1 MTCSLIHPFEIATS
15 RKKFLEHAR
24 ETIDQLVTAA
34 DVREMLIQHILTEDI
49 FARVFDDDEFHRKNN
64 IAKELYA
71 LEEQFFTGATKKEML
86 KQLEPYYAAVRT
98 AAANPQPR

>member
-1 MTCSLIHPFEIATS
+1 
-15 RKKFLEHAR
+15 
-24 ETIDQLVTAA
+24 
-34 DVREMLIQHILTEDI
+34 MLIQHILTEDI

-86 KQLEPYYAAVRT
+86 
-98 AAANPQPR
+98 